1 MSAFATILIGLWV
14 ASEIALGLTR
24 RSGARGG
31 ESLDRSS
38 LRVLWLTILL
48 SVGAGVLLAGS
59 RYGALAGRP
68 AVWES
73 AGVSLVL
80 AGLVIRWAAILSLK
94 RSFTVDVAVAK
105 DQRVVETGLYR
116 WVRHPSYAGSLLS
129 FAGFGWTLRHWTS
142 LAVIVVPITA
152 AFLYRIHVEEEA
164 LRAGLGEAYA
174 SYARRTKRLVPFVY

>member
-1 MSAFATILIGLWV
+1 MSPFTTLLIALWV

-24 RSGARGG
+24 RSTAAPG

-38 LRVLWLTILL
+38 LRVLWVAIVA
-48 SVGAGVLLAGS
+48 SVTAGVLLAGS
-59 RYGALAGRP
+59 RNGALQGPRVA
-68 AVWES
+68 WES
-73 AGVSLVL
+73 AGVSLIV

-105 DQRVVETGLYR
+105 GQAVVANGLYR
-116 WVRHPSYAGSLLS
+116 WIRHPSYAGSLVS
-129 FAGFGWTLRHWTS
+129 FVGFGMTLRHWTS
-142 LAVIVVPITA
+142 LAVMVIPITA
-152 AFLYRIHVEEEA
+152 AFLYRIRVEEEA